1 LFSIHSTVSD
11 RELIFS
17 SRKGDYFH
25 VELKSMEM
33 SSSTE
38 VCSYTDTNGLN
49 TFFQDISGLNCPWQ
63 GEHTWGSLEG
73 EFEISA
79 ICTSLGHIIF
89 HVKLSGQFGST
100 EEWKTQ
106 FGLETELGQLETIA
120 RNAAMFFKQ

>member
-25 VELKSMEM
+25 VELKGMEM
-33 SSSTE
+33 SSSIE
-38 VCSYTDTNGLN
+38 VCSFSDTNGLN
-49 TFFQDISGLNCPWQ
+49 TFFQEIAGLRSPWK
-63 GEHTWGSLEG
+63 GEHAWGSLEG

-79 ICTSLGHIIF
+79 ICTSLGHVIF
-89 HVKLSGQFGST
+89 YVKLSGQFGST

-106 FGLETELGQLETIA
+106 FGLETELGQLVTIA